1 MNDMQWNQGPMT
13 SMKRNKG
20 MSRMTMRR
28 RSNRMNR
35 VVMTRRRDEV
45 SKMMMR
51 GYIVNSTG
59 WNKTATRKRSRE
71 SNM

>member
-1 MNDMQWNQGPMT
+1 MMRRSNIINRT
-13 SMKRNKG
+13 I
-20 MSRMTMRR
+20 MTMRR
-28 RSNRMNR
+28 DR
-35 VVMTRRRDEV
+35 VSR
-45 SKMMMR
+45 KLMR